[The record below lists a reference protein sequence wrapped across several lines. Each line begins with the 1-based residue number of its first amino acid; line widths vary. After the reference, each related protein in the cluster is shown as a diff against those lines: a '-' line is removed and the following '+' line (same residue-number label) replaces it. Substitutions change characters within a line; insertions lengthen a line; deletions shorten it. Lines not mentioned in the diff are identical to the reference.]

1 MAWSYLGLFSKFYTQ
16 NEKFKLRT
24 QVINA
29 KYRHGNS
36 MLHICSLLYVL
47 GTFTVENET
56 RCYEELGCLNV
67 TREWYHLIYRPFN
80 VFPLPRQVIDTR
92 FVLYTRKNPTEV
104 SNVLCHRTLCIEFT
118 LSELHYVHIS
128 TQFIQSTLSHV

>member
-1 MAWSYLGLFSKFYTQ
+1 MLYLS
-16 NEKFKLRT
+16 
-24 QVINA
+24 A
-29 KYRHGNS
+29 K
-36 MLHICSLLYVL
+36 VV

-104 SNVLCHRTLCIEFT
+104 SKNLSHRILVVTYRASGLFLKAQI
-118 LSELHYVHIS
+118 LHYFHIFG
-128 TQFIQSTLSHV
+128 FI

>member
-1 MAWSYLGLFSKFYTQ
+1 
-16 NEKFKLRT
+16 
-24 QVINA
+24 
-29 KYRHGNS
+29 

-104 SNVLCHRTLCIEFT
+104 SNVLCHKVLNLHWIYSFRIPLCPHFNSIY
-118 LSELHYVHIS
+118 SIHIVACVIMDMS
-128 TQFIQSTLSHV
+128 NSVYNPYQDSKTQTQFTIHI

>member
-1 MAWSYLGLFSKFYTQ
+1 
-16 NEKFKLRT
+16 
-24 QVINA
+24 
-29 KYRHGNS
+29 
-36 MLHICSLLYVL
+36 MLCICSLFYIL
-47 GTFTVENET
+47 GSFTVENET

-104 SNVLCHRTLCIEFT
+104 SNILCHKALVLHWIYSLRILLCPFFNTIYSIHIVTCVTMDMSNSVAIQIKTLKHK
-118 LSELHYVHIS
+118 LSL
-128 TQFIQSTLSHV
+128 QSTSRL